1 MVCGHIKEQASDC
14 ASQPL
19 QVGMSHMEHIQ
30 NMKAESSNVRV
41 HHQRS
46 DQLPEGPH
54 YAR

>member
-1 MVCGHIKEQASDC
+1 MCGHIEEQASDC

-30 NMKAESSNVRV
+30 NMKAESSHVRV
-41 HHQRS
+41 HHQMS